1 MSDPGPIELN
11 PLINFKHNPPYGKDF
26 SIVKTSIN
34 SKTESQESVD
44 PKEESALDFA
54 LQSEQTLEENES
66 EEHVTPTATSESGN
80 NSDSNDSPE
89 KLAVETTDELPTQTS
104 SQVTKSGKVEPPAP
118 ASLPTKD

>member
-11 PLINFKHNPPYGKDF
+11 PLINFKHNHPYGKDF
-26 SIVKTSIN
+26 SIVKTPVTLES
-34 SKTESQESVD
+34 ESQESVD

-54 LQSEQTLEENES
+54 LQSEQTLGESES
-66 EEHVTPTATSESGN
+66 EESVTPTVNSENGDS
-80 NSDSNDSPE
+80 SDSNDSPE